1 MSRSEEEA
9 EEQRRALSET
19 GLVEIR
25 LDEFAERI
33 RDVKRI
39 VAVRL
44 RELMDFNTGVRERDS
59 AAYSLGTLRELEL
72 QTASEST
79 ETGKRTFQK
88 ITRCSRQ

>member
-1 MSRSEEEA
+1 MKGDLVSRSEEET

-44 RELMDFNTGVRERDS
+44 RELMDFNTGIRERDS

-72 QTASEST
+72 KLQANPPKPGPST
-79 ETGKRTFQK
+79 PK
-88 ITRCSRQ
+88 

>member
-1 MSRSEEEA
+1 MKGNFVSQSEEETD
-9 EEQRRALSET
+9 EQRRALSET

-44 RELMDFNTGVRERDS
+44 RELMDFNTGIRERDS

-72 QTASEST
+72 KLQANPAKPPHSTSE
-79 ETGKRTFQK
+79 G
-88 ITRCSRQ
+88 

>member
-1 MSRSEEEA
+1 VSRTEEEA
-9 EEQRRALSET
+9 DEQRRALSET

-25 LDEFAERI
+25 IDEFAERI

-72 QTASEST
+72 KLQANP
-79 ETGKRTFQK
+79 QK
-88 ITRCSRQ
+88 PGHTTPK

>member
-1 MSRSEEEA
+1 MTRSEEETD
-9 EEQRRALSET
+9 EQRRALSET

-25 LDEFAERI
+25 IDEFADRI

-44 RELMDFNTGVRERDS
+44 RELMDFNTGIRERDS

-72 QTASEST
+72 KLQANPPKSGHSNI
-79 ETGKRTFQK
+79 K
-88 ITRCSRQ
+88 

>member
-1 MSRSEEEA
+1 MHDEGDFVSRSEEET
-9 EEQRRALSET
+9 EEQRKALSET

-44 RELMDFNTGVRERDS
+44 RELMDFNTGIRERDS

-72 QTASEST
+72 KLQANPPKAPPSPS
-79 ETGKRTFQK
+79 KK
-88 ITRCSRQ
+88 